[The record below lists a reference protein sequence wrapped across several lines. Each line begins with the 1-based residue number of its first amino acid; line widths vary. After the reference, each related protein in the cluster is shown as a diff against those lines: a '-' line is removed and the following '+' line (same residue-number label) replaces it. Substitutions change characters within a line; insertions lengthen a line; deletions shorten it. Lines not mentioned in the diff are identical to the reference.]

1 MARRKHRSPDFHP
14 LVERDPQRHP
24 LLPYHCLDRGRTT
37 HRVGRAPWTEED
49 HLLPYHP
56 YSHIGIDAIVV
67 SCRAIC
73 AFMAA
78 HPHADTHSTR
88 RTRRAQRRVR
98 VILAAT
104 FAVALRL
111 QIVDDQ
117 ERLPQVI
124 EQQVIAE
131 FSNDDFGVAWTARDP
146 SWNWGWETDWNGWG
160 TGTTWDGEVSFGRWG
175 GSHGRWG

>member
-1 MARRKHRSPDFHP
+1 
-14 LVERDPQRHP
+14 
-24 LLPYHCLDRGRTT
+24 
-37 HRVGRAPWTEED
+37 
-49 HLLPYHP
+49 
-56 YSHIGIDAIVV
+56 
-67 SCRAIC
+67 
-73 AFMAA
+73 MAA

-98 VILAAT
+98 AILAAT

-124 EQQVIAE
+124 EQQAIAE

-160 TGTTWDGEVSFGRWG
+160 YWHHVGRG
-175 GSHGRWG
+175 GVLWRVGWVARRVG